1 MAERNTS
8 GAPSYC
14 GAESVG
20 AVVGAVGTGKTQA
33 LVERVEA
40 FLREGGEPGDALV
53 LAAGPA
59 AADALAARIASAC
72 GERGRGVRVTT
83 PLSLAR
89 TVLADCADAPV
100 LGGRAH
106 VLADFEANFFL
117 EDMRVTGIKQRRLK
131 EMLKFLQRGWSEM
144 REDEEGW
151 LVTGEEVALN
161 DFARSRLAFM
171 GSLVRAEAT
180 AACVRLL
187 TSPEGASVLER
198 VRRGLVVA
206 DDFGSMSR
214 ASQRLAGLLA
224 RTCLAVGWDPVG
236 GLAGEEPY
244 GYAAGLDE
252 LVRAAEERGARFERV
267 DLAWSMQEEAPAR
280 VVGNL
285 FAQECLAG
293 CAACAPRVRPSAG
306 EGSFAV
312 ETAGGISGEMGLV
325 AAEVASC
332 LERGMRPDEVFVVA
346 PTEAWARRACDALA
360 AAGVA
365 ASRLGTRQAIGGD
378 IRDLSKCAAARA
390 YTALHLAAD
399 PRSDAAWRAWCGFGD
414 YLACSVGV
422 SALADRMAQ
431 GGPAAAGALARASEG
446 CGADGSVQDVP
457 DARKIAARHAAGE
470 RMLEAA
476 AGLRGLDLLALLAR
490 EAAGAEDAALPSELA
505 ALIGEVGPD
514 ETASELFAR
523 AERNLLAPTVAPG
536 CVRVGG
542 PDALVGQ
549 APRAVVLCGMVNGL
563 VPSLEYFDASLA
575 TIEAQD
581 KMHERL
587 VRRLVDTC
595 GKARERIVCTGFAR
609 AGVVECETLRL
620 KGERIRL
627 RGGKRVCEFGPSVAV
642 QYLRGEKLAR
652 ER

>member
-14 GAESVG
+14 GAESVV

-59 AADALAARIASAC
+59 VADALAARIASAC

-89 TVLADCADAPV
+89 TVLADCADACV

-187 TSPEGASVLER
+187 TSPEGVPVLER
-198 VRRGLVVA
+198 ERRGLVVA

-224 RTCLAVGWDPVG
+224 RACLAVGWDPVG
-236 GLAGEEPY
+236 GLEGEEPY

-252 LVRAAEERGARFERV
+252 LVRAAEERGASFERA

-285 FAQECLAG
+285 FAQERRL
-293 CAACAPRVRPSAG
+293 RPARPPVG
-306 EGSFAV
+306 R
-312 ETAGGISGEMGLV
+312 GGV
-325 AAEVASC
+325 
-332 LERGMRPDEVFVVA
+332 
-346 PTEAWARRACDALA
+346 
-360 AAGVA
+360 
-365 ASRLGTRQAIGGD
+365 
-378 IRDLSKCAAARA
+378 
-390 YTALHLAAD
+390 
-399 PRSDAAWRAWCGFGD
+399 
-414 YLACSVGV
+414 
-422 SALADRMAQ
+422 
-431 GGPAAAGALARASEG
+431 
-446 CGADGSVQDVP
+446 
-457 DARKIAARHAAGE
+457 
-470 RMLEAA
+470 
-476 AGLRGLDLLALLAR
+476 
-490 EAAGAEDAALPSELA
+490 
-505 ALIGEVGPD
+505 
-514 ETASELFAR
+514 
-523 AERNLLAPTVAPG
+523 
-536 CVRVGG
+536 
-542 PDALVGQ
+542 
-549 APRAVVLCGMVNGL
+549 
-563 VPSLEYFDASLA
+563 
-575 TIEAQD
+575 
-581 KMHERL
+581 
-587 VRRLVDTC
+587 VRRRD
-595 GKARERIVCTGFAR
+595 
-609 AGVVECETLRL
+609 
-620 KGERIRL
+620 
-627 RGGKRVCEFGPSVAV
+627 GGR
-642 QYLRGEKLAR
+642 YLR
-652 ER
+652 

>member
-14 GAESVG
+14 GAESVV

-72 GERGRGVRVTT
+72 GERGRSVRVTT

-89 TVLADCADAPV
+89 MVLAECADACV

-187 TSPEGASVLER
+187 TSPEGVPVLER
-198 VRRGLVVA
+198 ERRGLVVA

-224 RTCLAVGWDPVG
+224 HACLAVGWDPVG
-236 GLAGEEPY
+236 GLEGEEPY

-252 LVRAAEERGARFERV
+252 LIRAAEERGARFERV
-267 DLAWSMQEEAPAR
+267 DLAWSMQEGVPAR

-285 FAQECLAG
+285 FSPGVPGGPCRPAPRASARRPGRGRFPSRRRAASPARWAWSLRRSPPAWSG
-293 CAACAPRVRPSAG
+293 ACARRRSSSSPPRR
-306 EGSFAV
+306 
-312 ETAGGISGEMGLV
+312 
-325 AAEVASC
+325 
-332 LERGMRPDEVFVVA
+332 RGRG
-346 PTEAWARRACDALA
+346 ARATALA

-399 PRSDAAWRAWCGFGD
+399 PAATPPGAPGVGSATTCLLGGRERPRRPHGAGRSGSGGRPGARVRGLRRGR
-414 YLACSVGV
+414 VG
-422 SALADRMAQ
+422 SR
-431 GGPAAAGALARASEG
+431 R
-446 CGADGSVQDVP
+446 CR
-457 DARKIAARHAAGE
+457 ARKIAARRTAGE
-470 RMLEAA
+470 RMLDAA

-490 EAAGAEDAALPSELA
+490 EAAGEGRDAKVPPSWRPWSGRSLPTRPPPSCSPGPSA
-505 ALIGEVGPD
+505 ASLPRRFFPGASGWVGP
-514 ETASELFAR
+514 TRWWAR
-523 AERNLLAPTVAPG
+523 
-536 CVRVGG
+536 
-542 PDALVGQ
+542 
-549 APRAVVLCGMVNGL
+549 PRAPWCC
-563 VPSLEYFDASLA
+563 AA
-575 TIEAQD
+575 W
-581 KMHERL
+581 
-587 VRRLVDTC
+587 
-595 GKARERIVCTGFAR
+595 
-609 AGVVECETLRL
+609 
-620 KGERIRL
+620 
-627 RGGKRVCEFGPSVAV
+627 
-642 QYLRGEKLAR
+642 
-652 ER
+652 